1 MKSNMFWYT
10 IFMSIQR
17 LCYLGGGGGA
27 GSITEALPGG
37 GVQGEKSIHLRVT
50 EERAQ
55 LILRGRGTL
64 GNRENMGNK
73 GTGTIFPPWEGLIS
87 SL

>member
-1 MKSNMFWYT
+1 MKNSKFWG
-10 IFMSIQR
+10 
-17 LCYLGGGGGA
+17 LGHVPK
-27 GSITEALPGG
+27 IERKNPGV

-50 EERAQ
+50 EEQRAQ

-73 GTGTIFPPWEGLIS
+73 GTGTIFTPWEGLIS
-87 SL
+87 SV

>member
-1 MKSNMFWYT
+1 MLF
-10 IFMSIQR
+10 
-17 LCYLGGGGGA
+17 GGGGGGGGV
-27 GSITEALPGG
+27 GSITEALPGV
-37 GVQGEKSIHLRVT
+37 GVQGGKKSIHLRVT
-50 EERAQ
+50 EEQRAQ
-55 LILRGRGTL
+55 LILRGRGTF